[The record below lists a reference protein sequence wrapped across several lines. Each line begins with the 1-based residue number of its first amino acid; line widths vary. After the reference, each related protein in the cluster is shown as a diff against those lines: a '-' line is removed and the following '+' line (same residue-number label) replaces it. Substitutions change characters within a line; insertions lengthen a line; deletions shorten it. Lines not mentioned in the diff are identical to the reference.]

1 MAIHLHINDL
11 PPGLAFGD
19 SVAID
24 SEAMGLQPHRDRLC
38 VVQMSRGDGDCH
50 MVHFPPPGD
59 YSAPNLKAILG
70 DPNLLKM
77 FHFARFDVAILEHYL
92 GVACKPVYC
101 TKIASKLAR
110 TYTDR
115 HGLKDLCRELL
126 GIDMSKQQQS
136 SDWGAAELTSEQQ
149 TYAASDVLHL
159 HEIKTILDAML
170 VREGRTE
177 LAQACFDFLPHRARL
192 DLIGWDEVDIFHH

>member
-11 PPGLAFGD
+11 PPGLTFGD

-92 GVACKPVYC
+92 GVTCKPVYC

-136 SDWGAAELTSEQQ
+136 SDWGAAKLTPEQQ
-149 TYAASDVLHL
+149 AYAASDVLHL

-170 VREGRTE
+170 AREGRTE
-177 LAQACFDFLPHRARL
+177 LAQACFDFLPHRAWL

>member
-38 VVQMSRGDGDCH
+38 VLQMSRGGGDCH
-50 MVHFPPPGD
+50 LVHFPPPGD
-59 YSAPNLKAILG
+59 YAAPNLKSILG
-70 DPNLLKM
+70 DPQMLKM
-77 FHFARFDVAILEHYL
+77 FHFARFDLAIIEHYL
-92 GVACKPVYC
+92 GVTCQPVYC
-101 TKIASKLAR
+101 TKIASKLVR

-136 SDWGAAELTSEQQ
+136 SDWGAAELTPEQQ
-149 TYAASDVLHL
+149 AYAASDVLHL

-170 VREGRTE
+170 AREGRTQ

-192 DLIGWDEVDIFHH
+192 DLIGWEEVDIFHH